1 MGKEEKST
9 HVVSPVMPTTEM
21 RCQLV
26 REIAT
31 DLEALKCKKCGEPFR
46 GIFAED
52 LEPTPV
58 VPVEPQLLMAH
69 PVSISATS
77 AEARKISARI
87 AVLIANAKAREHG
100 EKQK

>member
-1 MGKEEKST
+1 MT
-9 HVVSPVMPTTEM
+9 LPPYTEM

-31 DLEALKCKKCGEPFR
+31 DLEALKCKKCGAPFR

-52 LEPTPV
+52 LEPKV
-58 VPVEPQLLMAH
+58 IVEPQLLIAH

-87 AVLIANAKAREHG
+87 AVLIANAKARQQG
-100 EKQK
+100 T